1 MEFARRGLRGL
12 GARFP
17 CRSFWSLTLCL
28 RSGCVVLTIAG
39 GCLFVRS
46 ESRGCC
52 HLARARSALACT
64 TTTAAAAPSTT
75 APTAAATAAFGALG
89 AAFRRGRCGG
99 RSTRCVLM
107 RRLGGV
113 AVAVIA
119 PLGGLA
125 LDTAAITRALGKA
138 FAAALCECL
147 VTATTLAVAI
157 PIAVIPPAIPVATFA
172 AAIALAS
179 GTVGMTRVARMLAP
193 SLAPLT
199 LIAPCGARGRGDA
212 RFGRGLGRRR
222 GGSFA
227 GQESLDA

>member
-52 HLARARSALACT
+52 HLGRARGALACT
-64 TTTAAAAPSTT
+64 TAAAAAPSTT
-75 APTAAATAAFGALG
+75 APPAAATAAFGALG

-138 FAAALCECL
+138 FAAA
-147 VTATTLAVAI
+147 
-157 PIAVIPPAIPVATFA
+157 F
-172 AAIALAS
+172 
-179 GTVGMTRVARMLAP
+179 
-193 SLAPLT
+193 
-199 LIAPCGARGRGDA
+199 
-212 RFGRGLGRRR
+212 
-222 GGSFA
+222 
-227 GQESLDA
+227 